1 MRTGKHRNSENMRK
15 QRVKLSETSGC
26 FSHGSG
32 RMTSADQRL
41 VFLKYCLHLADA
53 CFHNTATTKNVAFV
67 YAFKSFC
74 RFEISEFQ
82 ALNQH
87 ISTLKSARNQLPTGS
102 SSLSELNS
110 TRQGRCSS
118 AWKLERSVHGALELL
133 GALEAELSEV
143 IGKTYSKNG
152 SNDSNWFKTQPF
164 LVVFV

>member
-1 MRTGKHRNSENMRK
+1 M
-15 QRVKLSETSGC
+15 
-26 FSHGSG
+26 
-32 RMTSADQRL
+32 
-41 VFLKYCLHLADA
+41 LAS
-53 CFHNTATTKNVAFV
+53 TILQPQKNVAFV
-67 YAFKSFC
+67 YAFKSFR

-152 SNDSNWFKTQPF
+152 SNDSNWFKLIQIDSKLNHSWLSLF
-164 LVVFV
+164 KQK